1 MVAEQIRRP
10 TSLLIKNIVY
20 NVLGQSTVLLVSFIA
35 VRFIFRRLG
44 GDAFGVIYFN
54 ALLTT
59 LIVTVLDFGVSTTT
73 IREVARSSS
82 TEPLYVRDLIRTA
95 SLFYWVSCLVLALA
109 VYFGAPVLVDH
120 WIHLAT
126 MPPSTAIPALRV
138 LGIAALVALPRVL
151 YTSLFRGLQRME
163 FNNAI
168 DVGGTLLT
176 QGGVVA
182 ILFVH
187 GSFQVVVFWIA
198 LSAVLTVATYIVVAA
213 RLFGPVALVPYYSA
227 GVVRRNLGFG
237 LHMVAIST
245 LSIVFTQG
253 TQLILSTLL
262 AISQFGFYGFLNN
275 LTGRAAF
282 VSGAVAQ
289 AGQPSLNKL
298 VSLGEFAAFQSQF
311 RKLQDLVSFG
321 SAPIFALIP
330 FASLP
335 LLSYLFSPSVAESLL
350 LPATFL
356 SLGFYMNAMLV
367 VPFVAS
373 LAVGRPQI
381 ATQSNLVALVVVLPV
396 TAALVVSFGLAGA
409 AFSWVF
415 YHIFAYLYQ
424 IPRYSRQCLR
434 VPVMEWY
441 ERLLKVSI
449 TISVSYGLAWV
460 ILSVVHSSSL
470 LALALAFVAATVVYF
485 LGAYRQVGPELRTSV
500 LAQLRILRSWSVH
513 PQTP

>member
-1 MVAEQIRRP
+1 
-10 TSLLIKNIVY
+10 
-20 NVLGQSTVLLVSFIA
+20 
-35 VRFIFRRLG
+35 
-44 GDAFGVIYFN
+44 
-54 ALLTT
+54 
-59 LIVTVLDFGVSTTT
+59 
-73 IREVARSSS
+73 
-82 TEPLYVRDLIRTA
+82 
-95 SLFYWVSCLVLALA
+95 
-109 VYFGAPVLVDH
+109 
-120 WIHLAT
+120 
-126 MPPSTAIPALRV
+126 
-138 LGIAALVALPRVL
+138 
-151 YTSLFRGLQRME
+151 ME

-168 DVGGTLLT
+168 DVGGTVLT

-182 ILFVH
+182 ILLLH
-187 GSFQVVVFWIA
+187 GTFQSVVFWIA
-198 LSAVLTVATYIVVAA
+198 LSAVLTVASYIVVAA

-245 LSIVFTQG
+245 LSMVFTQG

-262 AISQFGFYGFLNN
+262 TISQFGFYGFLNN
-275 LTGRAAF
+275 LTARAAF
-282 VSGAVAQ
+282 VSGAIAQ
-289 AGQPSLNKL
+289 AAQPSLNKL

-330 FASLP
+330 FASPP
-335 LLSYLFSPSVAESLL
+335 LLSYLFSPSVADSLL

-367 VPFVAS
+367 VPFIAS

-396 TAALVVSFGLAGA
+396 TAALVITFGLAGA

-415 YHIFAYLYQ
+415 YHIFAYVYQ

-434 VPVMEWY
+434 MPTREWY
-441 ERLLKVSI
+441 ARLLRVSV
-449 TISVSYGLAWV
+449 TIAVSYGLAWA
-460 ILSVVHSSSL
+460 ILSVVHASSV
-470 LALALAFVAATVVYF
+470 LALALAFLAATIVY
-485 LGAYRQVGPELRTSV
+485 LVGAYRLVGPELRASV
-500 LAQLRILRSWSVH
+500 LAQLWILRSLRTR